1 MKRIFTRYH
10 RKLLRFFDRY
20 ARSFWDAEELTQ
32 EVFCKMLKRND
43 ASDGQ
48 YSDSHLYTIAWSV
61 LRDRA
66 RRDRV
71 RHRDMHVNYD
81 DVAPPTEKIF
91 SPEQIVDGEEQYGL
105 FLAALNELPPKT
117 RDVFLLNRYEG
128 LTYTQIADHYGL
140 SISSIEKHM
149 MKALARIKKVFT
161 QQ

>member
-1 MKRIFTRYH
+1 MKRFLTQYH
-10 RKLLRFFDRY
+10 SKLQHFFDKY
-20 ARSFWDAEELTQ
+20 SKSAWDAEELTQ

-43 ASDGQ
+43 LPEEQ
-48 YSDSHLYTIAWSV
+48 YPDSHLYTIAWSV

-71 RHRDMHVNYD
+71 RLRDMHINYD
-81 DVAPPTEKIF
+81 EAAPAVTGI
-91 SPEQIVDGEEQYGL
+91 SPEQIVDGEEQYNL
-105 FLAALNELPPKT
+105 FLTTLNELPAKT

-140 SISSIEKHM
+140 SVSSVEKHM
-149 MKALARIKKVFT
+149 MKALSRIKQALT